1 MRGGSGTGGPLEFT
15 EKAFYLAEF
24 RGRSLGMVATEPEL
38 LDAAGLLPV
47 LRELEANPTPVVLV
61 ASDAGR
67 LRALTGASPLPAG
80 AGPLPGPVW
89 RALQQRPRVGLRTA
103 GGAAFSREALEVC
116 AALRLSKVVWLRREG
131 GLRGPDGD
139 RLSFVHVD
147 ELRELRAAGAAGA
160 PLDEVEALL
169 AAGVHAVNLCSPEGL
184 GEELFTYAGSGTLF
198 TAERY
203 VDVRWLGLDDLGTAL
218 SLIERGVA
226 EGYLARRSPEELD
239 RVLAHACGAFVE
251 GRHLAGMAALLHHP
265 GTAESELVSLYT
277 LTRFL
282 GEGIGAHLVA
292 FAAARAQEA
301 GRRGLFACT
310 TRERVGAFFLRQGF
324 REVPPER
331 LPASK
336 WQGYPRSRRERLRCY
351 RLELSVAAAP
361 PSGDRGRGGGR

>member
-1 MRGGSGTGGPLEFT
+1 MEDVGEGPGPLEFT

-24 RGRSLGMVATEPEL
+24 RGRSLGLVATDPALLGAPEIG
-38 LDAAGLLPV
+38 AV
-47 LRELEANPTPVVLV
+47 LRELERNPTPVILV
-61 ASDAGR
+61 APDAAQ
-67 LRALTGASPLPAG
+67 LAELTGAPPLPAG
-80 AGPLPGPVW
+80 LRPLPGPVW
-89 RALQQRPRVGLRTA
+89 RALQHRPRVGLVTGA
-103 GGAAFSREALEVC
+103 GERASGESLEAC
-116 AALRLSKVVWLRREG
+116 AALRLAKVVWLRREG
-131 GLRGPDGD
+131 GLVAPGGG

-147 ELRELRAAGAAGA
+147 ELRELRAAGAGA

-169 AAGVHAVNLCSPEGL
+169 GAGVHAVNLCAPEGL

-226 EGYLARRSPEELD
+226 EGYLARRSPEDLD
-239 RVLAHACGAFVE
+239 RVLAHAFGAFVE

-265 GTAESELVSLYT
+265 EGDESELVSLYT

-292 FAAARAQEA
+292 FAVEKAREA

-324 REVPPER
+324 REVPAER

-336 WQGYPRSRRERLRCY
+336 WREYPASRRAGLHCY
-351 RLELSVAAAP
+351 RLALSPAGP
-361 PSGDRGRGGGR
+361 GPSGDRGRGAGR